1 MSSLVKYRIR
11 EVAADFGMTPKE
23 VSEIVGKYFEK
34 PKSNTQVLEDAQLNV
49 VFEYITRQNQVASLE
64 QVVAATAKDKRPA
77 PAAEKPQDEKPAAK
91 QPAAPAQ
98 APASQAAPAKQSEKK
113 PQEPKAPQGDSS
125 ARQDP
130 ISIDDFAKVQLR
142 VARVLEA
149 EKVQGSDKLLKLTLS
164 LGEGEPR
171 RTVVSGI
178 ALHYSP
184 EGMKDRQVVLVS
196 NLKPA
201 KLRGILSEGM
211 ILCASTAVDA
221 VLKLVSVQEGMEDG
235 AFIR

>member
-91 QPAAPAQ
+91 QPAAQAQ
-98 APASQAAPAKQSEKK
+98 APASQAAPAKQRVKK
-113 PQEPKAPQGDSS
+113 PQEPLRKRERRVVDTS
-125 ARQDP
+125 AVTVNADRF
-130 ISIDDFAKVQLR
+130 DDR
-142 VARVLEA
+142 VDYLICERA
-149 EKVQGSDKLLKLTLS
+149 ENFCGGKQRIGSRNSK
-164 LGEGEPR
+164 
-171 RTVVSGI
+171 
-178 ALHYSP
+178 
-184 EGMKDRQVVLVS
+184 
-196 NLKPA
+196 
-201 KLRGILSEGM
+201 
-211 ILCASTAVDA
+211 
-221 VLKLVSVQEGMEDG
+221 
-235 AFIR
+235 

>member
-91 QPAAPAQ
+91 QPAAQAQ

-113 PQEPKAPQGDSS
+113 PQEPQRKRERRVVDTSAVTVNADRFDDRVDSLISERAQNFSGGKQRIGSRNSKKPQKQGQVR
-125 ARQDP
+125 RQ
-130 ISIDDFAKVQLR
+130 
-142 VARVLEA
+142 
-149 EKVQGSDKLLKLTLS
+149 
-164 LGEGEPR
+164 
-171 RTVVSGI
+171 
-178 ALHYSP
+178 
-184 EGMKDRQVVLVS
+184 QV
-196 NLKPA
+196 P
-201 KLRGILSEGM
+201 
-211 ILCASTAVDA
+211 
-221 VLKLVSVQEGMEDG
+221 Q
-235 AFIR
+235 

>member
-91 QPAAPAQ
+91 QPAAQAQ
-98 APASQAAPAKQSEKK
+98 AVCDLLIANGIKAIWNFAPTHLDVP
-113 PQEPKAPQGDSS
+113 PQ
-125 ARQDP
+125 
-130 ISIDDFAKVQLR
+130 ILVQNENM
-142 VARVLEA
+142 A
-149 EKVQGSDKLLKLTLS
+149 TS
-164 LGEGEPR
+164 L
-171 RTVVSGI
+171 
-178 ALHYSP
+178 
-184 EGMKDRQVVLVS
+184 
-196 NLKPA
+196 
-201 KLRGILSEGM
+201 
-211 ILCASTAVDA
+211 A
-221 VLKLVSVQEGMEDG
+221 VLSKHLSAQMKGY
-235 AFIR
+235 

>member
-91 QPAAPAQ
+91 QPAAQAQ
-98 APASQAAPAKQSEKK
+98 APASQAAPAKQ
-113 PQEPKAPQGDSS
+113 
-125 ARQDP
+125 
-130 ISIDDFAKVQLR
+130 
-142 VARVLEA
+142 
-149 EKVQGSDKLLKLTLS
+149 
-164 LGEGEPR
+164 
-171 RTVVSGI
+171 
-178 ALHYSP
+178 P
-184 EGMKDRQVVLVS
+184 E
-196 NLKPA
+196 
-201 KLRGILSEGM
+201 
-211 ILCASTAVDA
+211 
-221 VLKLVSVQEGMEDG
+221 
-235 AFIR
+235 